1 MKSKPVRVCDISRIL
16 RISSASLISFLQEKG
31 YSLKGDFRSP
41 LSGKMVELIQ
51 NGYQDG
57 PPFTELNP
65 MIPKAEAWEQ
75 ENADVVSLLHKPPPL
90 AKLQPEERPEK
101 AHRRGRPRKPHL
113 QIPPAP
119 VTHAF
124 TGRIALTFMDLEL
137 IQRTLAL
144 NADNK
149 IKVRDFLRRRTI
161 LKALARLE

>member
-1 MKSKPVRVCDISRIL
+1 MKLKPVRVCDISRIL
-16 RISSASLISFLQEKG
+16 RISSASLISFLQERG

-65 MIPKAEAWEQ
+65 MIPKAEAWEK
-75 ENADVVSLLHKPPPL
+75 ENAEIVSLLHKPPPQ
-90 AKLQPEERPEK
+90 AKPQIEEIPVTS
-101 AHRRGRPRKPHL
+101 HRRGRPRKPRL
-113 QIPPAP
+113 RTPPVP
-119 VTHAF
+119 TTYTF

-137 IQRTLAL
+137 IQRALAL
-144 NADNK
+144 DADNK

-161 LKALARLE
+161 LKALAKLE